1 MKGLDRHSITVFRR
15 VFQPTGGC
23 KLVHDDLV
31 TGPFGQ
37 SIGTAFIRAM
47 ESGSGSLISISRGIG
62 KLSVTI
68 AMILHYLI
76 NILRLSHEVTRDVLS
91 QLFIQHTVHRFFIC
105 LRRGPP
111 TVIRAKLIQLL
122 QHAEILAVGRHI
134 IIVVV
139 DLDP

>member
-1 MKGLDRHSITVFRR
+1 
-15 VFQPTGGC
+15 
-23 KLVHDDLV
+23 
-31 TGPFGQ
+31 
-37 SIGTAFIRAM
+37 M
-47 ESGSGSLISISRGIG
+47 ESGSGSLISVPGGIG

-76 NILRLSHEVTRDVLS
+76 NILRLSHKVTRHILS
-91 QLFIQHTVHRFFIC
+91 QLFVQHTIHRFFIS
-105 LRRGPP
+105 LRRRPP

-134 IIVVV
+134 IIVIV